1 MSSFLR
7 KLDDPSID
15 EKKINSIDYFELV
28 YLRHRYFRKSANP
41 DPRRLAEFE
50 EMICNISDNIY
61 YRNVI
66 IFKNVGFE
74 SDDLRNIGRVNT
86 VSFIHMSGLKENPNL
101 MKAFIEDHKSKFGQE
116 SEPSKKDIFLREC
129 YNLSRFLKQRLHEVA
144 SFCEIK
150 NTNIIV
156 SKNKKIYFIGNP
168 SKNPSDES
176 LLMAAANLGFKRITE
191 VQFKKLAIENN
202 STNKDQF
209 LTKDGQIVRT
219 VVRYTDN
226 SGLRDFY
233 DSHSNGE
240 SSLDPEDIIINR
252 ENILL
257 AKKLSSKKL

>member
-86 VSFIHMSGLKENPNL
+86 GSFVHMSGLKENPNL
-101 MKAFIEDHKSKFGQE
+101 MRAFIEDDKSAIDAYKKAH
-116 SEPSKKDIFLREC
+116 SKEWLQILGSTDFDVVEENEMEENVKDI
-129 YNLSRFLKQRLHEVA
+129 
-144 SFCEIK
+144 
-150 NTNIIV
+150 
-156 SKNKKIYFIGNP
+156 
-168 SKNPSDES
+168 
-176 LLMAAANLGFKRITE
+176 
-191 VQFKKLAIENN
+191 IEA
-202 STNKDQF
+202 DA
-209 LTKDGQIVRT
+209 
-219 VVRYTDN
+219 
-226 SGLRDFY
+226 
-233 DSHSNGE
+233 E
-240 SSLDPEDIIINR
+240 E
-252 ENILL
+252 
-257 AKKLSSKKL
+257 